1 MPTEP
6 LPETS
11 YTVDAGVPLEGP
23 LEAPLDSGGAVELR
37 YRYHRAQRHARVRR
51 KQETRLARYRF
62 YIVMLVLTA
71 IAVAFVVGSWHEIQ
85 RLFGL

>member
-1 MPTEP
+1 MARPLPTEP

-11 YTVDAGVPLEGP
+11 HSVDADAPLD
-23 LEAPLDSGGAVELR
+23 APLDSGHAIELR
-37 YRYHRAQRHARVRR
+37 YRYHRARRNARVRR